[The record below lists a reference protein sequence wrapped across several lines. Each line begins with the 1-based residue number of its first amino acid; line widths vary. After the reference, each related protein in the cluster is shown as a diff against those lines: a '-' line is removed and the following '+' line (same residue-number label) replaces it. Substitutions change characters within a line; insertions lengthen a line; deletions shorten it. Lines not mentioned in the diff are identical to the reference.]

1 MNFRLSQKEFEK
13 LSKDLCP
20 EGRLNRKRLSY
31 WMEQIWKQGAEEGYK
46 NCQGSAGEA
55 VDLELI
61 KIAIRATEGI
71 GEKKLQAIVGNINNL
86 CFDGKPAQGAKLTD
100 DDYIII
106 QARVTNKDIAI
117 RDNTTEEIANLL
129 EAQFPELQIDRIKV
143 IEGGE

>member
-20 EGRLNRKRLSY
+20 EGKLNRKRLSY
-31 WMEQIWKQGAEEGYK
+31 WMEQIWTQGAEEGYK
-46 NCQGSAGEA
+46 NCQGNAGEA

-71 GEKKLQAIVGNINNL
+71 GGKKLQAIVDNINNL

-100 DDYIII
+100 DDYIIV
-106 QARVTNKDIAI
+106 QARVINKAI
-117 RDNTTEEIANLL
+117 GDNTTEEIANLL
-129 EAQFPELQIDRIKV
+129 EAQFPELQVDRVKV
-143 IEGGE
+143 VKGGE